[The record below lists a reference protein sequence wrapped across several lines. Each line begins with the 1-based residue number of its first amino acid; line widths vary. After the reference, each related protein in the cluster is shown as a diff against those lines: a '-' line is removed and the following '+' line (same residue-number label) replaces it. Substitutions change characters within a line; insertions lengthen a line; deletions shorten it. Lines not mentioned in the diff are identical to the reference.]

1 MSASFVNAPKGP
13 ALLAKAGVTFS
24 EASWLYT
31 QRATASE
38 KSYANDP
45 RFVAIKQ
52 KVSSFL
58 SHNVE
63 VASAECA
70 FA

>member
-1 MSASFVNAPKGP
+1 MIASFVNAPKGP

-24 EASWLYT
+24 EASWLYA

-52 KVSSFL
+52 KVTAFL
-58 SHNVE
+58 SHNV
-63 VASAECA
+63 AAAGAQLA